1 MSRVDIVFSAPSTR
15 IDGSAL
21 DPSEIASCSLRRD
34 DGRVVTSSSPI
45 GAAMSATD
53 TGAMP
58 TATYAVETTLSDGTT
73 SRSEPAPVEV
83 VPGPSAGTVDSAK
96 YYE

>member
-34 DGRVVTSSSPI
+34 DGRSTIVVEW
-45 GAAMSATD
+45 GDYYMSATD